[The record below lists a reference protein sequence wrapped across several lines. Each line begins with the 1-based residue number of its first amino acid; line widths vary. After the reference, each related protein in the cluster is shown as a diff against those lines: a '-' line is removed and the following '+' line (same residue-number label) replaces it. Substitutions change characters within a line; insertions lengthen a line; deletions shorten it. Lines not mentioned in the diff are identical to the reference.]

1 MNGCSTKMSV
11 APSLLTSK
19 ADIARAVSF
28 DSKARKA
35 TREMKLYCPEA
46 ALGPQPV
53 MIDKAAPS
61 GLLSPSKSAAA
72 SV

>member
-1 MNGCSTKMSV
+1 MNGCSTTMSV

-53 MIDKAAPS
+53 MIDKDGAIGFVITVEIGS
-61 GLLSPSKSAAA
+61 G
-72 SV
+72 